1 MNGKLSNIGKW
12 VFGLLALITVGLAIY
27 FYLGLTDE
35 SRTNLFLNW
44 GYILIIL
51 GIVIALISVIFTA
64 AVKGVN
70 GKTLLIAIIAFA
82 IIAVVAYLM
91 SKGSFNVPYQAGELT
106 YSKVKHFIM
115 ARKTPEINSSSQA
128 DIAFLL
134 LCFFLMTTS
143 MDVDYGITRR
153 LPPPVEQNDEDVKVK
168 ERNVMNVM
176 VNKSDRLLVNGR
188 PSDISMLKDLA
199 KEFMTPRPGDETAP
213 EVETKTFN
221 EGIGDILVSKGVIS
235 LQNDRG
241 TSYAMYISVQ
251 NELARAFN
259 EMKEELAQKT
269 WHKSL
274 DQLSEDQ
281 TKALNEAVPV
291 RVSEA
296 EPVDYK
302 K

>member
-1 MNGKLSNIGKW
+1 
-12 VFGLLALITVGLAIY
+12 
-27 FYLGLTDE
+27 
-35 SRTNLFLNW
+35 
-44 GYILIIL
+44 
-51 GIVIALISVIFTA
+51 
-64 AVKGVN
+64 
-70 GKTLLIAIIAFA
+70 
-82 IIAVVAYLM
+82 
-91 SKGSFNVPYQAGELT
+91 
-106 YSKVKHFIM
+106 M

-153 LPPPVEQNDEDVKVK
+153 LPPPVQAEQEDTKVK

-176 VNKSDRLLVNGR
+176 VNKSDKLLVNNR
-188 PSDISMLKDLA
+188 PCDISMLKDLA
-199 KEFMTPRPGDETAP
+199 KDFMTPREGDDSAP
-213 EVETKTFN
+213 ETEVKTFG
-221 EGIGDILVSKGVIS
+221 EGIGKITMSKGVIS

-259 EMKEELAQKT
+259 EMKADLAKEKWGKT
-269 WHKSL
+269 L
-274 DQLSEDQ
+274 DQLTEEQ
-281 TKALNEAVPV
+281 TKAINEAVPV

>member
-1 MNGKLSNIGKW
+1 
-12 VFGLLALITVGLAIY
+12 
-27 FYLGLTDE
+27 
-35 SRTNLFLNW
+35 
-44 GYILIIL
+44 
-51 GIVIALISVIFTA
+51 
-64 AVKGVN
+64 
-70 GKTLLIAIIAFA
+70 
-82 IIAVVAYLM
+82 
-91 SKGSFNVPYQAGELT
+91 
-106 YSKVKHFIM
+106 M
-115 ARKTPEINSSSQA
+115 ARKVPEINSSSQA

-176 VNKSDRLLVNGR
+176 INKNDRLLVNGR
-188 PSDISMLKDLA
+188 PSDVSMLMEQA
-199 KEFMTPRPGDETAP
+199 KQFMTPRPNDPTAP
-213 EVETKTFN
+213 EVEPKNFDLV
-221 EGIGDILVSKGVIS
+221 GDVLMSKGVIS

-259 EMKEELAQKT
+259 ALKEEMAWQKF
-269 WHKSL
+269 HKHL

-281 TKALNEAVPV
+281 TKAINEAVPV

-296 EPVDYK
+296 EPVVY
-302 K
+302 

>member
-1 MNGKLSNIGKW
+1 
-12 VFGLLALITVGLAIY
+12 
-27 FYLGLTDE
+27 
-35 SRTNLFLNW
+35 
-44 GYILIIL
+44 
-51 GIVIALISVIFTA
+51 
-64 AVKGVN
+64 
-70 GKTLLIAIIAFA
+70 
-82 IIAVVAYLM
+82 
-91 SKGSFNVPYQAGELT
+91 
-106 YSKVKHFIM
+106 M

-153 LPPPVEQNDEDVKVK
+153 LPPPIQAEQEDTKVK

-176 VNKSDRLLVNGR
+176 VNKSDKLLVNGR
-188 PSDISMLKDLA
+188 PCDISMLKDLA
-199 KEFMTPRPGDETAP
+199 KDFMTPRPNDETAP
-213 EVETKTFN
+213 ETEDKTFG
-221 EGIGDILVSKGVIS
+221 EGIGTIKMSKGVIS

-259 EMKEELAQKT
+259 EMKEELAWKKF
-269 WHKSL
+269 HKHL
-274 DQLSEDQ
+274 DQLNEDQ
-281 TKALNEAVPV
+281 TKAVNEAVPV

-302 K
+302 KD

>member
-1 MNGKLSNIGKW
+1 
-12 VFGLLALITVGLAIY
+12 
-27 FYLGLTDE
+27 
-35 SRTNLFLNW
+35 
-44 GYILIIL
+44 
-51 GIVIALISVIFTA
+51 
-64 AVKGVN
+64 
-70 GKTLLIAIIAFA
+70 
-82 IIAVVAYLM
+82 
-91 SKGSFNVPYQAGELT
+91 
-106 YSKVKHFIM
+106 M

-153 LPPPVEQNDEDVKVK
+153 LPPPVEQNDDDVKVK
-168 ERNVMNVM
+168 ERNVMNVLI
-176 VNKSDRLLVNGR
+176 NKNNKLMVNGR
-188 PSDISMLKDLA
+188 PSDISLLKEDA
-199 KEFMTPRPGDETAP
+199 KHFMTPRPGDETAP
-213 EVETKTFN
+213 EVEPKTI
-221 EGIGDILVSKGVIS
+221 ELLGEIMMSKGVIS

-269 WHKSL
+269 WHKSV
-274 DQLSEDQ
+274 DQLSDDQ